1 MKTSTV
7 ITLACLVPVF
17 FSNSLAHGAADSLE
31 EMQNQAVEFYQAGR
45 YDAAIPLYRKISA
58 AHPENK
64 GALKDLLT
72 ALWLGDHY
80 EEAADV
86 GSRLTQLS
94 KNDVDAEFIYA
105 RSLLAIGQ
113 KQEALAAFQR
123 CRELDPDEQHIQLA
137 AARVESMLR

>member
-1 MKTSTV
+1 
-7 ITLACLVPVF
+7 
-17 FSNSLAHGAADSLE
+17 
-31 EMQNQAVEFYQAGR
+31 MQNQVRWSFIRPA
-45 YDAAIPLYRKISA
+45 DAMTRRSLFTERLSA

-72 ALWLGDHY
+72 ALWMGDHY

-86 GSRLTQLS
+86 GARLTQLS

-113 KQEALAAFQR
+113 KEEALAALQR
-123 CRELDPDEQHIQLA
+123 CRELDPEEQHIQLA
-137 AARVESMLR
+137 AARVESMLRDYDSALVHLTWKT